1 MEAQKSRMAE
11 SLLEVLK
18 ENQKTVNQ
26 IIKFSSEDASDGRN
40 RSEDRFPTE
49 GQEYSRPQTQQQ
61 TIQQSMQ
68 PNGLETRIVEVLEKM
83 SELIELN
90 KVTLQTIDLL
100 DKRIKRLHTSVTEG
114 LAKQPTEGPIEGGT
128 SSEYTQ

>member
-11 SLLEVLK
+11 SLLDVLK

-40 RSEDRFPTE
+40 RSSDRFPTDE
-49 GQEYSRPQTQQQ
+49 QEYSRPQTQQQ

-68 PNGLETRIVEVLEKM
+68 PNGLETRIIEVLEKM

-100 DKRIKRLHTSVTEG
+100 DKRIKRLHTSVTES
-114 LAKQPTEGPIEGGT
+114 LEKQPTEGPIEGGT